1 MDTFAPRADIR
12 VAGVTLAADV
22 SRHLLSVRYDNSL
35 ELADMFTV
43 VLDNS
48 GHRFTDSPLFELGK
62 NVEIHLGYGDKL
74 TPMMLGE
81 IASIE
86 PDFPESGAPTFTIR
100 GYDKSHRLRHE
111 MPDRPAFRFSND
123 SAIAAQI
130 ALEAGLIPVVDPAP
144 FSHSALH
151 RASTDMALLKERAAA
166 NFFDVYVWWD
176 KLYFRFPRPQTEAP
190 VLEWGTNLSS
200 FSPRVAN
207 SGMAGMQVVRGYSQ
221 ELAQSVVGVMSATA
235 LDLDSILERLGSA
248 ALGALTGLGRRV
260 VRGRP
265 VTTPLDAIAL
275 AKSLLQQLLEGMY
288 EATGTCVGL
297 PELRAG
303 RFVSVRG
310 VGQRFTGMYRLKRVV
325 HTLDSRGFRSEFEV
339 TQRAGAHVTQLLR
352 KALSDDPPPDRPES
366 AQGVVVAE
374 VVAADPSRYE
384 VSIRFPWFSDIPD
397 VVAAPVA
404 TPMSGSDAGMFCLPS
419 AGDQVLV
426 AFEHGD
432 FNRPYVIG
440 SLWPSTA
447 VKPVTAAPGV
457 NLIRRIKTPAGHSI
471 TLDDTPGMEKVVV
484 EHKSGSSLTFTAGGD
499 VEIVAKDVK
508 VKVLGTMDVSKRE
521 RV

>member
-1 MDTFAPRADIR
+1 VDIFAPRADIR
-12 VAGVTLAADV
+12 ISGTTLAADV
-22 SRHLLSVRYDNSL
+22 SSHLLSVRYDNSL

-48 GHRFTDSPLFELGK
+48 GNRFTDSPLFDLGK
-62 NVEIHLGYGDKL
+62 NVEIHLGYGDRL

-111 MPDRPAFRFSND
+111 MPDRPAFRFAND

-144 FSHSALH
+144 FGHTVLH
-151 RASTDMALLKERAAA
+151 RTSTDMALLKERAAA

-190 VLEWGTNLSS
+190 VLEWGVNLSS
-200 FSPRVAN
+200 ISPRVSNA
-207 SGMAGMQVVRGYSQ
+207 GMAGLQVVRGYSQ
-221 ELAQSVVGVMSATA
+221 ELAQSIVGVMSATA
-235 LDLDSILERLGSA
+235 LDLDAILERLGSA

-265 VTTPLDAIAL
+265 VTTPLDAVAL
-275 AKSLLQQLLEGMY
+275 AKALLQQLLEGMY
-288 EATGTCVGL
+288 EATGTCMGM

-303 RFVSVRG
+303 SFASVRG
-310 VGQRFTGMYRLKRVV
+310 VGRRFSGMYRLKRVV
-325 HTLDSRGFRSEFEV
+325 HTLDARGYRTEFEV
-339 TQRAGAHVTQLLR
+339 TQRAGAYVTQLLR
-352 KALSDDPPPDRPES
+352 KALSEDAPPDRPES
-366 AQGVVVAE
+366 PQGVAVAE
-374 VVAADPSRYE
+374 VVAADPARYE
-384 VSIRFPWFSDIPD
+384 VAIRFPWFSDIPD

-404 TPMSGSDAGMFCLPS
+404 TPMSGPGAGMFCLPDP
-419 AGDQVLV
+419 GDQVLV

-440 SLWPSTA
+440 SLWSTTTA
-447 VKPVTAAPGV
+447 KPVIGPPGV
-457 NLIRRIKTPAGHSI
+457 NTVRRIKTPAGHSV
-471 TLDDTPGMEKVVV
+471 TLDDTPGIEKVVV
-484 EHKSGSSLTFTAGGD
+484 EHTSGSSLTFTPTGD
-499 VEIVAKDVK
+499 IEIVAKDVRVK
-508 VKVLGTMDVSKRE
+508 VKGTMDVSGPA
-521 RV
+521 

>member
-1 MDTFAPRADIR
+1 MDTFAPRADVRIS
-12 VAGVTLAADV
+12 GVTLAADV
-22 SRHLLSVRYDNSL
+22 SRHLISVRYDNSL

-48 GHRFTDSPLFELGK
+48 GNRFTDSPLFDLGK
-62 NVEIHLGYGDKL
+62 NVEIHLGYGDRL

-111 MPDRPAFRFSND
+111 MPDRPAFRFTND

-144 FSHSALH
+144 FSHTVLH

-176 KLYFRFPRPQTEAP
+176 KLYFRFPRPQTEAT
-190 VLEWGTNLSS
+190 VLEWGANLSS
-200 FSPRVAN
+200 ISPRVTN
-207 SGMAGMQVVRGYSQ
+207 SGMAGLQVVRGYSQ
-221 ELAQSVVGVMSATA
+221 ELAQSIVGVMSATA
-235 LDLDSILERLGSA
+235 LDLDAIMERLGSA
-248 ALGALTGLGRRV
+248 ALGALTALGRRV

-288 EATGTCVGL
+288 EATGTCMGL

-303 RFVSVRG
+303 RFVAVRG
-310 VGQRFTGMYRLKRVV
+310 VGRRFSGMYRLKRVV
-325 HTLDSRGFRSEFEV
+325 HTLDARGYRTEFEV
-339 TQRAGAHVTQLLR
+339 TQKAGAHVVQLLR
-352 KALSDDPPPDRPES
+352 RALSEDPPPDRGES
-366 AQGVVVAE
+366 PQGVVVAE
-374 VVAADPSRYE
+374 VVAADPVRYE
-384 VSIRFPWFSDIPD
+384 VAIRFPWFSDIPD

-404 TPMSGSDAGMFCLPS
+404 TPMAGVAAGLFCLPDP
-419 AGDQVLV
+419 GDQVLV

-440 SLWPSTA
+440 SLWSTTTP
-447 VKPVTAAPGV
+447 KPVIAPPGV
-457 NLIRRIKTPAGHSI
+457 NTVRKIRTPGGHSI
-471 TLDDTPGMEKVVV
+471 TLDDTPGLEKVVV
-484 EHKSGSSLTFTAGGD
+484 EHRMGSSLTFTPTGD
-499 VEIVAKDVK
+499 IEIVANNVRVK
-508 VKVLGTMDVSKRE
+508 VMGTMDVSGPI
-521 RV
+521 